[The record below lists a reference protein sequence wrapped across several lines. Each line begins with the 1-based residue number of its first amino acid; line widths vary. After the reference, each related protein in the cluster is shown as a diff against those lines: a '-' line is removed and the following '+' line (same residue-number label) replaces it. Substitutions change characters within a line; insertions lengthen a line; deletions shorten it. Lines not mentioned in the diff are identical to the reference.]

1 MPWSRRRFVAASAA
15 ALAARSIAQAPASA
29 SSAVPFIDSHVHVW
43 KTDPAFPFA
52 AGVHPSPADASVEV
66 VLDLMHANDVSRTV
80 LIQVIHY
87 KWDNSYLASV
97 LKRYPKLFHGVCRV
111 NPEDPAAPD
120 QLSRLTEEQGFRGVR
135 LSPAAGP
142 AGDWIKGPLMPPL
155 WRRCAQ
161 LKVPMTL
168 LIPVTRLPEV
178 HPLIEAN
185 PDLQVVIDHMADCPL
200 DHPEQLELLLAL
212 AKYPNVFVKISHM
225 WSLSKEAY
233 PYADAMAQVRNIC
246 HHFGAQR
253 LMAGT
258 DWPISLLKQSYART
272 VALFRDHPD
281 FIPPGP
287 AAFGDNG
294 IRSTFVGT
302 GSGSGANLNEPYHSP
317 LSQVLSGTV
326 QEVWPF
332 GI

>member
-1 MPWSRRRFVAASAA
+1 MWTRRHFVAISAAA
-15 ALAARSIAQAPASA
+15 ALATRTFAQTQPI
-29 SSAVPFIDSHVHVW
+29 PFIDSHVHVW

-52 AGVHPSPADASVEV
+52 TGAHPSPSDASVETL
-66 VLDLMHANDVSRTV
+66 LDLMQANQVSRTV
-80 LIQVIHY
+80 IIQVIHY

-97 LKRYPKLFHGVCRV
+97 LKRYPHEFHGVCRV

-120 QLSRLTEEQGFRGVR
+120 QLSRLTEVQGFRGVR

-142 AGDWIKGPLMPPL
+142 AGNWITGPLMPPL

-185 PDLQVVIDHMADCPL
+185 PDLQVVVDHMADSPL
-200 DHPEQLELLLAL
+200 DHPEQLDLLLAL
-212 AKYPNVFVKISHM
+212 SHYPKVFVKISHG
-225 WSLSKEAY
+225 WSLSAQPY
-233 PYADAMAQVRNIC
+233 PYLDSIAQIQRLYNV
-246 HHFGAQR
+246 FGAKR

-258 DWPISLLKQSYART
+258 DWPISLPKQSYAQTVAFYRDHLSFLPPQDHAQILSRT
-272 VALFRDHPD
+272 VQD
-281 FIPPGP
+281 
-287 AAFGDNG
+287 
-294 IRSTFVGT
+294 
-302 GSGSGANLNEPYHSP
+302 
-317 LSQVLSGTV
+317 
-326 QEVWPF
+326 VWPF